1 MKKESAKA
9 GFYLNMKT
17 KVLTIEE
24 KHNLN
29 TGNKDTEA
37 VKDFAYF
44 SSVINYFSLN
54 GNFSKEMKR
63 GLSLEREAMKELGKI
78 TKNMCVIS
86 N

>member
-29 TGNKDTEA
+29 TGNEDTEA
-37 VKDFAYF
+37 VEDFAYF
-44 SSVINYFSLN
+44 SSVINYFSSN